1 MLLALCFQ
9 NKKKEKTALAAVRA
23 ENKAAL
29 APGRELHRIRPGEK
43 ARPM

>member
-1 MLLALCFQ
+1 MALCFQ

-29 APGRELHRIRPGEK
+29 GQGRELHRVRPEEK